1 LTREASAARYLVT
14 TAVALVVAV
23 YLASQIIAPVVKLL
37 FVVAAIFIAIR
48 TWRAWRES
56 SRQA

>member
-14 TAVALVVAV
+14 TALALVAAV
-23 YLASQIIAPVVKLL
+23 YLASQIVAPVVKLL
-37 FVVAAIFIAIR
+37 VVIAAIFIGVR

>member
-14 TAVALVVAV
+14 TAVALVVAL
-23 YLASQIIAPVVKLL
+23 YLASQIIAPAVKVL
-37 FVVAAIFIAIR
+37 FVIAAIVIGVR

>member
-23 YLASQIIAPVVKLL
+23 YLASQIVAPVVKLL
-37 FVVAAIFIAIR
+37 LVVAAIFIGVR
-48 TWRAWRES
+48 TWRIWRES